1 MLLPKK
7 EAQYRQT
14 ILRGKDKCVYVENA
28 GYKRWQTELIDRR
41 DLIAKEIKQH
51 NNVSTLFTSNQS
63 ILKITSQN
71 TKVLIAI
78 TK

>member
-7 EAQYRQT
+7 DARYRQT
-14 ILRGKDKCVYVENA
+14 ILCGKDKCVYVKDA
-28 GYKRWQTELIDRR
+28 GYKLWQTELINRR
-41 DLIAKEIKQH
+41 NLIAKEIKQD
-51 NNVSTLFTSNQS
+51 NNVSTQFGSNQS

>member
-14 ILRGKDKCVYVENA
+14 ILRGEDKCVYVKNA
-28 GYKRWQTELIDRR
+28 EYKPELIDRR
-41 DLIAKEIKQH
+41 NLIAKEIKQH

-63 ILKITSQN
+63 ILKKN
-71 TKVLIAI
+71 VAKY
-78 TK
+78 